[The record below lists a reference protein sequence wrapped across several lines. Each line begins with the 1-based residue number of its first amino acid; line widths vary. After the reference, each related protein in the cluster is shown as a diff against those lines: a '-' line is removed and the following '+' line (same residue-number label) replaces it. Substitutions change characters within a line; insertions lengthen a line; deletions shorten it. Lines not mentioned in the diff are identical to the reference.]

1 MPENL
6 LCKSF
11 FKVLRILKCD
21 KIFYITTVHYIPR
34 SLHLVQLKKSWAEK
48 EMYKRPH
55 VPMKKLTNRLNIVVD
70 RKFTVFQTSHILH
83 DIIGF

>member
-1 MPENL
+1 MH
-6 LCKSF
+6 F
-11 FKVLRILKCD
+11 
-21 KIFYITTVHYIPR
+21 IPR
-34 SLHLVQLKKSWAEK
+34 SLHEVQLKKSWAEK

-70 RKFTVFQTSHILH
+70 RKTVFQTSQILH

>member
-1 MPENL
+1 MWQN
-6 LCKSF
+6 
-11 FKVLRILKCD
+11 ILHNYSAFYTSIFARSAIE
-21 KIFYITTVHYIPR
+21 KIVGGR
-34 SLHLVQLKKSWAEK
+34 K

-55 VPMKKLTNRLNIVVD
+55 VPMKKKLTNRLNIVVD